1 MDEGRARSE
10 DTVAMNGTEKRD
22 VVGRDSVHSLLTT
35 HYSRLLLCAAALLAA
50 PVSAQQYPAKP
61 IRFII
66 AQAPGGQNDVQ
77 ARLIGQKLTDAL
89 GQPMIYDNRPG
100 AGGQIGFELLAQTPP
115 DGYTI
120 AMGSISTLAVIPMMP
135 RKPRYDPL
143 KDFAAVTLVT
153 TSPYFVT
160 VHTSVPAR
168 SLKELT
174 ALAKAQPGAL
184 SYATPGTGTG
194 IHLTTELFMMIAGI
208 KMVHVPYKGGAP
220 ATMDLIAGHV
230 AVMFNNATTTVPHVG
245 TGKLRVLAVSTVR
258 RSPALPEVPTVSEAG
273 YPGFESNSWQ
283 GVVTRAGTPPAIVTR
298 LSGEVA
304 RILRLPDVRSTNQN
318 LGNEAAA
325 GSPEEFLAYIRA
337 EMEKWGKV
345 IKTAGVSNE

>member
-1 MDEGRARSE
+1 MKS
-10 DTVAMNGTEKRD
+10 TSHKSPVASHASPG
-22 VVGRDSVHSLLTT
+22 G
-35 HYSRLLLCAAALLAA
+35 AALAA
-50 PVSAQQYPAKP
+50 LIALSAPAVQAQSPSAAYPVKP
-61 IRFII
+61 VRFII

-77 ARLIGQKLTDAL
+77 ARLIGQKLADAL
-89 GQPMIYDNRPG
+89 GQSMIYDNRPG
-100 AGGQIGFELLAQTPP
+100 AGGQIGFELLAQTAP

-160 VHTSVPAR
+160 VHPSVPAR

-194 IHLTTELFMMIAGI
+194 IHLTTELFMMTAGI
-208 KMVHVPYKGGAP
+208 RMVHVPYKGGAP

-230 AVMFNNATTTVPHVG
+230 AVMFNNATTTTPHVG
-245 TGKLRVLAVSTVR
+245 TGKLRVLAVSTAK

-283 GVVTRAGTPPAIVTR
+283 GIVTRAGTPTATVAR
-298 LSGEVA
+298 LNGEVA
-304 RILRLPDVRSTNQN
+304 RILSLPDVRSTNQN

-345 IKTAGVSNE
+345 IKAAGVTSE

>member
-1 MDEGRARSE
+1 MRLAELTGHWSP
-10 DTVAMNGTEKRD
+10 
-22 VVGRDSVHSLLTT
+22 LLAG
-35 HYSRLLLCAAALLAA
+35 AAALLLA
-50 PVSAQQYPAKP
+50 VTVGAQQYPVKP
-61 IRFII
+61 VRFII

-77 ARLIGQKLTDAL
+77 ARLIGAKLADAL

-115 DGYTI
+115 DGYAI

-153 TSPYFVT
+153 TSPYFVA
-160 VHTSVPAR
+160 VHPSVPAR
-168 SLKELT
+168 SLKELV
-174 ALAKAQPGAL
+174 ALARAQPGAL

-208 KMVHVPYKGGAP
+208 RMVHVPYKGGAP

-230 AVMFNNATTTVPHVG
+230 AVMFNNATTTTPHVA
-245 TGKLRVLAVSTVR
+245 TGKLRVLAVSTAR
-258 RSPALPEVPTVSEAG
+258 RSPALPEVPTAAEAG

-283 GVVTRAGTPPAIVTR
+283 GIVTRTGTPPAIVSR
-298 LSGEVA
+298 LNGEVT
-304 RILRLPDVRSTNQN
+304 RILALPDVRTTNRA

-325 GSPEEFLAYIRA
+325 GSPEEFLAYMRA

-345 IKTAGVSNE
+345 IKAAGVASE

>member
-1 MDEGRARSE
+1 MRNHEEHRSLV
-10 DTVAMNGTEKRD
+10 TG
-22 VVGRDSVHSLLTT
+22 HW
-35 HYSRLLLCAAALLAA
+35 SRFLVFATALLLAA
-50 PVSAQQYPAKP
+50 SAGAQSWPAKP

-77 ARLIGQKLTDAL
+77 VRLIGQKLAEAL
-89 GQPMIYDNRPG
+89 GQPMVYDNRPG

-143 KDFAAVTLVT
+143 KDFAPVTLVT

-160 VHTSVPAR
+160 VHPSVPAR
-168 SLKELT
+168 SLKQLVGLAKT
-174 ALAKAQPGAL
+174 RPAALA
-184 SYATPGTGTG
+184 YATPGTATG

-208 KMVHVPYKGGAP
+208 KMTHVPYKGGAP
-220 ATMDLIAGHV
+220 ATMDLMAGQV
-230 AVMFNNATTTVPHVG
+230 AVMFNNATTTVPHVA
-245 TGKLRVLAVSTVR
+245 TGKLRVLAVSTAK
-258 RSPALPEVPTVSEAG
+258 RSPALPDVPTVAEAG

-283 GVVTRAGTPPAIVTR
+283 GIVTRAGTPGAIVAR
-298 LSGEVA
+298 LNTEAV
-304 RILRLPDVRSTNQN
+304 RILSLPDVKSINQS
-318 LGNEAAA
+318 LGNDIAA

-345 IKTAGVSNE
+345 IQTAGVKND